1 MQAMKTK
8 NTNISVAIPPAVWAI
23 GFSQFLIN
31 VSSIIVFGFS
41 AVYLKSILGVG
52 TGWIGFLEGVVEGC
66 SYLTKVLSGVFSD
79 YLQRRKRIMVWGFA
93 LVLLSRPILAISHTF
108 TTVFAAR
115 LMDRLGNGIQS
126 TPRDALVGDIA
137 PPSIK
142 GSCYGL
148 RQSLGTAGSF
158 FGAIIGVIV
167 MRLTCN
173 NFHIVFW
180 IATIP
185 AALALIILMT
195 AVKEPRDQDH
205 NGKSIPHAKKPRNPI
220 YWKDLKNLGRNYWI
234 LMIIAGL
241 FMLSRLSEAML
252 VLHAY
257 ENFGL
262 EEAYTP
268 IVLMLYN
275 GANSIASYPIGKLS
289 DRINRY
295 FILGMGFIVLILADI
310 VLSSATNLMQ
320 MLFGVVLWGIQIGIT
335 QSMFLALIAD
345 IVPKKLRGTGF
356 GFFYFITSLSLITAS
371 TVGGSIAQVYSLS
384 SAYKLS
390 SIIAC
395 IALASLVVWIYQKRK
410 HPIEV

>member
-8 NTNISVAIPPAVWAI
+8 NTSISVAIPSAVWAI

-158 FGAIIGVIV
+158 FGAIIGVGV
-167 MRLTCN
+167 MLLTGN

-185 AALALIILMT
+185 AALALIILMM

-205 NGKSIPHAKKPRNPI
+205 TGQSIPHAKKPRNPI

-234 LMIIAGL
+234 LMAIAGL

-262 EEAYTP
+262 EQAYTP

-275 GANSIASYPIGKLS
+275 GSNSIASYPIGKLS

-295 FILGMGFIVLILADI
+295 FILGVGFIVLILADI
-310 VLSSATNLMQ
+310 ILSSATNLMQ
-320 MLFGVVLWGIQIGIT
+320 MLLGVVLWGIQIGIT

-345 IVPKKLRGTGF
+345 TVPKKLRGTGF
-356 GFFYFITSLSLITAS
+356 GFFYFITSISLITA
-371 TVGGSIAQVYSLS
+371 TTIGGSIAQFYSLAA
-384 SAYKLS
+384 AYKLS
-390 SIIAC
+390 SIIAS
-395 IALASLVVWIYQKRK
+395 IALACLVVWIYQKRK
-410 HPIEV
+410 HPIEN